1 MSSDDH
7 DYRPRRGLRAEAI
20 STHANPSS
28 PTGMN
33 SPDYGSGIENIDS
46 ARCLVAKVVMLGE
59 SGVGK
64 SSIVSAYVDGA
75 FGESKST
82 IGASFFTKRFA
93 VDGMRVKLQ
102 IWDTAGQERFR
113 SLAPMFYR
121 GAAAAIVVF
130 DVSNEQSYE
139 KLKGWVSELKNNT
152 DPSLALALAANKT
165 DLVDQRRIPPYIVKD
180 YAQSIGAA
188 VFETSAKNNTG
199 INDMFLSI
207 AKHLVGAH
215 QSHYSPMPSPYLGPS
230 YNSAEPQ
237 KSGCC

>member
-82 IGASFFTKRFA
+82 IGASFFTKRLL
-93 VDGMRVKLQ
+93 VEHISCNEERYQSTSPQ
-102 IWDTAGQERFR
+102 ICQMLD
-113 SLAPMFYR
+113 
-121 GAAAAIVVF
+121 
-130 DVSNEQSYE
+130 
-139 KLKGWVSELKNNT
+139 
-152 DPSLALALAANKT
+152 
-165 DLVDQRRIPPYIVKD
+165 
-180 YAQSIGAA
+180 
-188 VFETSAKNNTG
+188 SA
-199 INDMFLSI
+199 
-207 AKHLVGAH
+207 
-215 QSHYSPMPSPYLGPS
+215 SHFV
-230 YNSAEPQ
+230 
-237 KSGCC
+237 